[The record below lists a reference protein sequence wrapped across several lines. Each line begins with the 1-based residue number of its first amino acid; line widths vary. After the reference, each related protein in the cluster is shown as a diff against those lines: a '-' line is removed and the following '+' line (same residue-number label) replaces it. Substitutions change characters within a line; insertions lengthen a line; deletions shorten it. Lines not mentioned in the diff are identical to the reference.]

1 LRPPNNWKLGGSRTA
16 GSDFSTGIVAVA
28 AAAAAATA
36 GTPGVEAV
44 STAMAAVLPATGAG
58 TTLNPGVTTT
68 AITTAS
74 VTTATTAVTAAA
86 AIATAAGP
94 AATATADG
102 PGFSFVDAQ
111 RTSHQLGSL
120 EGFNGAVLALGIGHF
135 NKREA
140 PLASSFPL
148 EGKGTAHDLAERGE
162 KFRDVLLL
170 SAEGKIAYENA
181 HGRTRGDQ
189 RGKSKWL

>member
-1 LRPPNNWKLGGSRTA
+1 
-16 GSDFSTGIVAVA
+16 
-28 AAAAAATA
+28 
-36 GTPGVEAV
+36 
-44 STAMAAVLPATGAG
+44 MAAVLPATGAG
-58 TTLNPGVTTT
+58 TTLNPGVTATAITAASAATT
-68 AITTAS
+68 AI
-74 VTTATTAVTAAA
+74 ATTAGTAP
-86 AIATAAGP
+86 TA
-94 AATATADG
+94 ADG

-120 EGFNGAVLALGIGHF
+120 KSLNGAVLALGIGHF

-140 PLASSFPL
+140 PLAASFPL
-148 EGKGTAHDLAERGE
+148 EGKGTGHDLAEGGE

-189 RGKSKWL
+189 RGKSKWR